1 MNDKQKILG
10 NLGLENDK
18 ELLYLLDLSNRLNKI
33 QHFYP
38 EFQLYTDKSIE
49 TSWIS
54 NYCFRIVGFNNGEI
68 NGATS
73 FKRGWETL
81 LKPTIKKPN
90 NKLGKLTK
98 NPQYFPNG
106 NIPKGDG
113 DEWYFHRGH
122 ILARQF
128 HKYVLEYKILNN
140 RYEYTQEN
148 WSQSSIDSEY
158 KNLFTQFSIANKA
171 QAKVEEKVHQI
182 LREGKTIYY
191 EVKLVFKNKNDQY
204 PIGTEIFFVPLSS
217 PDEFEHYFIPN
228 TDLDFD
234 LSTLHEDDRELSYSD
249 FYKKA
254 YNERYKKYFKNSDRD
269 EREIAENIGSNDFY
283 LDINQKYICP
293 AKNEVET
300 ILQNLGNTSNE
311 IFSREKIKDIEKYLL
326 NNVGI
331 QKSKKNRYIVYPVKE
346 DEKIYIGWNV
356 AEKCQSGERGFAPG
370 QKTLED
376 AFKYMNWL

>member
-1 MNDKQKILG
+1 MNEKQKILAS
-10 NLGLENDK
+10 LGLENDK
-18 ELLYLLDLSNRLNKI
+18 ELLYLLDLSNRLDKI
-33 QHFYP
+33 KHFYP

-54 NYCFRIVGFNNGEI
+54 NHCFRIVGFNNEEI

-81 LKPTIKKPN
+81 LKPTIKNQN

-98 NPQYFPNG
+98 NPQYFPHG

-140 RYEYTQEN
+140 RYEDIKAK
-148 WSQSSIDSEY
+148 WSQFSIDSKY

-191 EVKLVFKNKNDQY
+191 EVKLVFKNKTDKY

-228 TDLDFD
+228 VDSNFNLEKSKID
-234 LSTLHEDDRELSYSD
+234 YVD
-249 FYKKA
+249 FYKDGYSEQKHRPFFENSNRKKRNWQISE
-254 YNERYKKYFKNSDRD
+254 NETSTIESNSRNFSIRGLSKTTRNSLIKNLKTNLGVISCKDVQDGEQYKFSSVTLTHYPSTGTLLLQGKV
-269 EREIAENIGSNDFY
+269 ENIKQE
-283 LDINQKYICP
+283 L
-293 AKNEVET
+293 
-300 ILQNLGNTSNE
+300 L
-311 IFSREKIKDIEKYLL
+311 KYL
-326 NNVGI
+326 
-331 QKSKKNRYIVYPVKE
+331 SKE
-346 DEKIYIGWNV
+346 D
-356 AEKCQSGERGFAPG
+356 
-370 QKTLED
+370 
-376 AFKYMNWL
+376 